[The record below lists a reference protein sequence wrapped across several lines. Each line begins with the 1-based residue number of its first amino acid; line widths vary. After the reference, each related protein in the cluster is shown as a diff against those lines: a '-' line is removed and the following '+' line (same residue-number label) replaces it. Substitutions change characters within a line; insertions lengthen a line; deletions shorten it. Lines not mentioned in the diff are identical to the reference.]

1 MKGKKKRQRQR
12 GNKKMVD
19 EIGRKKERNPK
30 AKRKKDKAK
39 EGIVEKG
46 RLKD

>member
-1 MKGKKKRQRQR
+1 MKGKKERRRQR

-30 AKRKKDKAK
+30 AKRKKTKQKK
-39 EGIVEKG
+39 E
-46 RLKD
+46 L